1 MAVLIVVV
9 LSVLLPVLHLGL
21 SRQPRTRERAVRLLL
36 LYALVL
42 DVGVIGLVLGFVPHV
57 FFPEWAAR
65 GIGWPAGS
73 PFQFEVG
80 FHDGAWGLLGFLCLW
95 VGGSFWT
102 GTGLGWSFFML
113 GAAYGHLD
121 HTLQAGNYAPY
132 NFLNI
137 FSDGFVGVWLPTLLY
152 LRHRWG
158 EDLRPEATPGP
169 AESAAG

>member
-1 MAVLIVVV
+1 MAVLIVV
-9 LSVLLPVLHLGL
+9 LFSVLLPVLHLRL
-21 SRQPRTRERAVRLLL
+21 SRQPWTQGRVVRLLL

-42 DVGVIGLVLGFVPHV
+42 DVGVIGLVLGFIPHV
-57 FFPEWAAR
+57 FFSEWAAR

-73 PFQFEVG
+73 PFQLEVG
-80 FHDGAWGLLGFLCLW
+80 FHDGGWGLLGFLCLW

-158 EDLRPEATPGP
+158 EGPRPEATPGP
-169 AESAAG
+169 AEPAAA